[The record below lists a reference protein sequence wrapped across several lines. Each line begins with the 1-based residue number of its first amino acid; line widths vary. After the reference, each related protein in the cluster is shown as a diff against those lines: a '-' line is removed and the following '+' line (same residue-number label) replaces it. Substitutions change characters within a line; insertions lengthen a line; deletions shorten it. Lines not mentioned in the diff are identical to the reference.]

1 MAIITS
7 TKEVMVLPVS
17 MCWLVGWLVGRSFGW
32 LVGRQV
38 GWIFGWLV
46 SLFGVDLGKGT
57 DPGIMYHLLCV
68 LCI

>member
-1 MAIITS
+1 M
-7 TKEVMVLPVS
+7 
-17 MCWLVGWLVGRSFGW
+17 LVGWLVGRSFGW
-32 LVGRQV
+32 LVGQQV

-57 DPGIMYHLLCV
+57 DPGIMFHLLCV